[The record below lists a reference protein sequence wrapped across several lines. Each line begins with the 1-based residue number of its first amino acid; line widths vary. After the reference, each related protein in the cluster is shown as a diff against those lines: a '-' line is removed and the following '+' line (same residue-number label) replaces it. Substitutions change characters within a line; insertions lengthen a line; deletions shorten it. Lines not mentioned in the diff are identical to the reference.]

1 MEILS
6 YIFIFFIIILL
17 LRSLQNQHIIKEK
30 KTKEKLQNYEER
42 LKKTEKILKK
52 SKYKEE
58 DNDEFVIL
66 KQYTMKT
73 LKLCLKLRL
82 LVMKTNVLF
91 YL

>member
-58 DNDEFVIL
+58 DNDEFEDED
-66 KQYTMKT
+66 
-73 LKLCLKLRL
+73 
-82 LVMKTNVLF
+82 
-91 YL
+91 YLNKKNKYK

>member
-58 DNDEFVIL
+58 DNDEL
-66 KQYTMKT
+66 EEED
-73 LKLCLKLRL
+73 
-82 LVMKTNVLF
+82 
-91 YL
+91 YLNKKNKYK

>member
-17 LRSLQNQHIIKEK
+17 LRILQNQHIIKEK

-58 DNDEFVIL
+58 DNDEFEDED
-66 KQYTMKT
+66 
-73 LKLCLKLRL
+73 
-82 LVMKTNVLF
+82 
-91 YL
+91 YLNKKNKYK

>member
-17 LRSLQNQHIIKEK
+17 LRSLQNQHIVKEK

-58 DNDEFVIL
+58 DNDEFEDED
-66 KQYTMKT
+66 
-73 LKLCLKLRL
+73 
-82 LVMKTNVLF
+82 
-91 YL
+91 YLNKKNKYK

>member
-58 DNDEFVIL
+58 NMSNSGYSNPI
-66 KQYTMKT
+66 YRM
-73 LKLCLKLRL
+73 
-82 LVMKTNVLF
+82 
-91 YL
+91 Y

>member
-17 LRSLQNQHIIKEK
+17 LRSLQNQHIVKEK

-52 SKYKEE
+52 SKYKE
-58 DNDEFVIL
+58 DNDEFEDED
-66 KQYTMKT
+66 
-73 LKLCLKLRL
+73 
-82 LVMKTNVLF
+82 
-91 YL
+91 YLNKKNKYK

>member
-58 DNDEFVIL
+58 DNDEFEEED
-66 KQYTMKT
+66 
-73 LKLCLKLRL
+73 
-82 LVMKTNVLF
+82 
-91 YL
+91 YLNKKNKYK

>member
-17 LRSLQNQHIIKEK
+17 LRSLQTQHIIKEK

-58 DNDEFVIL
+58 DNDEFEDED
-66 KQYTMKT
+66 
-73 LKLCLKLRL
+73 
-82 LVMKTNVLF
+82 
-91 YL
+91 YLNKKNKYK